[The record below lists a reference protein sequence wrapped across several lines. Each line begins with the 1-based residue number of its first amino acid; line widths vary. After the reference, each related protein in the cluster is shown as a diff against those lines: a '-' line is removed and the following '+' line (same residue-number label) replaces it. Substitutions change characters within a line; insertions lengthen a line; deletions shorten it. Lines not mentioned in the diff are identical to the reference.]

1 VYALVRKLAA
11 SATIMRRTALSVPSA
26 RDGGMGMQTAFSATS
41 PYEAADIMGG
51 LYGDGF
57 IARKDAFSRAWAQHC
72 STKRGASRRGAQS

>member
-1 VYALVRKLAA
+1 
-11 SATIMRRTALSVPSA
+11 
-26 RDGGMGMQTAFSATS
+26 MGMQTAFSATS

-51 LYGDGF
+51 LYGDGC